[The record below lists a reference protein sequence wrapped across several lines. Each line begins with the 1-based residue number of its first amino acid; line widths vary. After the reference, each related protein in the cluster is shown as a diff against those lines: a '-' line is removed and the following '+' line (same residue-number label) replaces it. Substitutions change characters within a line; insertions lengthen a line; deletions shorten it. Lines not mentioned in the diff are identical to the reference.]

1 LHDDRPC
8 REQIKGLANA
18 AIIPSYCCSYYE
30 QLTYCMAAFRMS
42 SQWVDVIIYH
52 CLGRGEEGK
61 PLVG

>member
-1 LHDDRPC
+1 
-8 REQIKGLANA
+8 
-18 AIIPSYCCSYYE
+18 
-30 QLTYCMAAFRMS
+30 MAAFRMS